1 MCCVAVGLG
10 RHVRESPCSGAMPVL
25 AKLHRV
31 DKAKKS
37 RREPPGSG
45 AGGGDGHGCPQLQAA
60 HKPASVR
67 SHMSVW
73 HKRKAKSHGK
83 DRFLEVPFGGSEAQG
98 RVREE
103 DRRRRRPDGAAWG
116 KQAQRL
122 TLLQTGW
129 SRGPGRPT
137 RPCAPRPTPPFSAAV
152 IFSPLGPHS
161 SSSLNYDSQ
170 AARPHP
176 SCCHPALPGRLAALI
191 SNGHQAAPASL
202 CVRAGDPQLLCSP
215 SSALSL
221 RATQA
226 DLLLKTKGSRF
237 RRRPHRA
244 TCPLHLALSLRRPR
258 SSAPGHLLPVT
269 GESESLPY
277 RTVAGSVPA
286 QSELRRGRQ
295 SLSPCSWVVL
305 PFRSAPARPAPGTRG
320 GQGSCTSCSSRL
332 SPIRAPKRLPLPL
345 QLVQT
350 PSLSSHS

>member
-1 MCCVAVGLG
+1 
-10 RHVRESPCSGAMPVL
+10 
-25 AKLHRV
+25 
-31 DKAKKS
+31 
-37 RREPPGSG
+37 
-45 AGGGDGHGCPQLQAA
+45 
-60 HKPASVR
+60 
-67 SHMSVW
+67 MSVW

-83 DRFLEVPFGGSEAQG
+83 DRFLEVPFGGSEARG

-129 SRGPGRPT
+129 SGGPGRPT

-237 RRRPHRA
+237 RRRPHRT
-244 TCPLHLALSLRRPR
+244 TCPLHLALSLRRPGVLHR
-258 SSAPGHLLPVT
+258 APPACHRRVRVPSVSYRRGLCPCSVRAPAAPPVT
-269 GESESLPY
+269 L
-277 RTVAGSVPA
+277 TVLLG
-286 QSELRRGRQ
+286 
-295 SLSPCSWVVL
+295 
-305 PFRSAPARPAPGTRG
+305 RPA
-320 GQGSCTSCSSRL
+320 
-332 SPIRAPKRLPLPL
+332 LPLCPG
-345 QLVQT
+345 
-350 PSLSSHS
+350 PPRPRHSWGSGLLHIML

>member
-1 MCCVAVGLG
+1 
-10 RHVRESPCSGAMPVL
+10 
-25 AKLHRV
+25 
-31 DKAKKS
+31 
-37 RREPPGSG
+37 
-45 AGGGDGHGCPQLQAA
+45 
-60 HKPASVR
+60 
-67 SHMSVW
+67 MSVW

-83 DRFLEVPFGGSEAQG
+83 DRFLEVPFGGSEARG

-129 SRGPGRPT
+129 SGGPGRPT

-244 TCPLHLALSLRRPR
+244 TCPLHLALSLRRPGVLHR
-258 SSAPGHLLPVT
+258 GTSCLSPASPSPFRTVPSRALSLLSQSSAGSPVT
-269 GESESLPY
+269 L
-277 RTVAGSVPA
+277 TVLLG
-286 QSELRRGRQ
+286 
-295 SLSPCSWVVL
+295 
-305 PFRSAPARPAPGTRG
+305 RPA
-320 GQGSCTSCSSRL
+320 
-332 SPIRAPKRLPLPL
+332 LPLCPG
-345 QLVQT
+345 
-350 PSLSSHS
+350 PPRPRHSWGSGLLHIML